1 MKKAPPRPTIK
12 KMRFKGYVWFLMA
25 VYLFGSIFLLASC
38 KKDRIPDN
46 MVTIQVKTEGLIIN
60 KMEKSFDFNSFVVE
74 YNPLVYKL
82 TFTGQ
87 YNTYTF
93 DKTIQ
98 ELITGFEIT
107 VLPDNYNITYTSI
120 HTAGQNTVLSKY
132 CDVVINDT
140 KQINS
145 SGVIT
150 LEGKHDDFLIV
161 FDKISEIAYLGEYSN
176 RYCFFDGQN
185 GNSYKYGYYNIEGNT
200 LISYN
205 INGNVFT
212 NTIPNATKNNI
223 YHIVSN
229 NTGIANIN
237 ILPFNITKFGW

>member
-1 MKKAPPRPTIK
+1 M
-12 KMRFKGYVWFLMA
+12 MF
-25 VYLFGSIFLLASC
+25 YLLSSIFLITSC
-38 KKDRIPDN
+38 TKDKIPDDT
-46 MVTIQVKTEGLIIN
+46 VTIQVKTQGLIVQ
-60 KMEKSFDFNSFVVE
+60 KLEKSFDLSTFVIE

-107 VLPDNYNITYTSI
+107 VLPDNYTITYNSI

-132 CDVVINDT
+132 CDIVINDT
-140 KQINS
+140 KLINS
-145 SGVIT
+145 SGAIT
-150 LEGKHDDFLIV
+150 LEAKHDDYLIV
-161 FDKISEIAYLGEYSN
+161 FDKVVEVVYLGEYSD
-176 RYCFFDGQN
+176 RYCFYDGQN

-212 NTIPNATKNNI
+212 NTIPNATKNNV
-223 YHIVSN
+223 YHIVA
-229 NTGIANIN
+229 NTNGVANIN
-237 ILPFNITKFGW
+237 ILPFNIEKFGW